1 MRSRPTPARGP
12 PDLSNPLLE
21 HAPLPMATVEG
32 PMHIVRYAN
41 PAFCRLID
49 KTKDELVGEPLCE
62 VLPETVEC
70 PAALDR
76 VYRTGKFESH
86 AEQEGAAPGAV
97 FSSYTMWP
105 VMADERPVGVMIQLT
120 GTAPLHEQTLAIN
133 EALVLGS
140 LRQHELAAAAD
151 SFNDQL
157 QTEIGGHK
165 QRELDALMLTNE
177 ISHRIKNN
185 LQIVATLIGYEARRT
200 AAPCVEGYRA
210 MQARITAIAELY
222 DLISQSSRGP
232 TVHMDAYL
240 GEIAKTASASLLENA
255 SAIRIEVESE
265 ALDIDPD
272 RAVPF
277 GLLVN
282 ELVTNAIKHAFPDG
296 KGRIVLGAKR
306 LGDLIELTVADN
318 GVGIRAKGGAKTPE
332 KHGTDYMAMF
342 LRQLGG
348 TIAVSGSK
356 GAGTIVGVQFPILGG
371 RLNGG

>member
-1 MRSRPTPARGP
+1 MTARPSPAPRP

-21 HAPLPMATVEG
+21 HAPLPMAMVEG
-32 PMHIVRYAN
+32 AMHIVRYAN
-41 PAFCRLID
+41 QAFCRLID
-49 KTKDELVGEPLCE
+49 KTKDELLGEPLRE
-62 VLPETVEC
+62 ALPETVEC

-86 AEQEGAAPGAV
+86 AEPEGSDSGAV

-105 VMADERPVGVMIQLT
+105 VIADERPVGVMIQAS
-120 GTAPLHEQTLAIN
+120 GTAPLHEKTIAIN
-133 EALVLGS
+133 EALLLGS
-140 LRQHELAAAAD
+140 LRQHELTAVAD

-157 QTEIGGHK
+157 RTEIGEHK

-232 TVHMDAYL
+232 TVHVDAYL
-240 GEIAKTASASLLENA
+240 GEIAKTASASLLENG
-255 SAIRIEVESE
+255 SDIRIEVESE
-265 ALDIDPD
+265 TLDIDPD

-282 ELVTNAIKHAFPDG
+282 ELVTNAIKHAFPEG

-318 GVGIRAKGGAKTPE
+318 GVGMRDKEGAKTPV
-332 KHGTDYMAMF
+332 KHGADYMAMF

-348 TIAVSGSK
+348 SIAVSGSE
-356 GAGTIVGVQFPILGG
+356 GAGTIVGVHFPILGR

>member
-1 MRSRPTPARGP
+1 
-12 PDLSNPLLE
+12 
-21 HAPLPMATVEG
+21 
-32 PMHIVRYAN
+32 
-41 PAFCRLID
+41 
-49 KTKDELVGEPLCE
+49 
-62 VLPETVEC
+62 
-70 PAALDR
+70 
-76 VYRTGKFESH
+76 
-86 AEQEGAAPGAV
+86 
-97 FSSYTMWP
+97 
-105 VMADERPVGVMIQLT
+105 
-120 GTAPLHEQTLAIN
+120 
-133 EALVLGS
+133 
-140 LRQHELAAAAD
+140 
-151 SFNDQL
+151 
-157 QTEIGGHK
+157 
-165 QRELDALMLTNE
+165 
-177 ISHRIKNN
+177 
-185 LQIVATLIGYEARRT
+185 
-200 AAPCVEGYRA
+200 

-222 DLISQSSRGP
+222 DLISQSSRGQI
-232 TVHMDAYL
+232 VHVDAYL
-240 GEIAKTASASLLENA
+240 GEIAKAASASLLENA
-255 SAIRIEVESE
+255 SGIRIEVESE

-296 KGRIVLGAKR
+296 KGRIVLSAKR